1 MQFGRYKKSFSS
13 LQLEN
18 NFFRILTLGLLVL
31 VIILVIALLNKKTIV
46 TVQPWTLARDAQVT
60 EANASQSYMEAW
72 GLALAQ
78 LIGNVTPGNVD
89 FVSEQLKPLLS
100 PKIYHET
107 LDAIQSGAT
116 QLKEDRVSMR
126 FEPIRVTYEKT
137 TGMVFVYGRSY
148 MRAGTSMSKESK
160 SNRTYE
166 FKLEISNYMP
176 QINYLTT
183 YEGVPHTRDE
193 IDRLENRERKA
204 EVRAKKE
211 SVMPNYKNADAE
223 REKLEEKIE

>member
-18 NFFRILTLGLLVL
+18 NFFRILTLGLLAL
-31 VIILVIALLNKKTIV
+31 VVILVIALLNKRTIV
-46 TVQPWTLARDAQVT
+46 TIQPWTLARDAQVT
-60 EANASQSYMEAW
+60 ETQASQSYMEAW

-89 FVSEQLKPLLS
+89 FVSEQLKPLLA

-107 LDAIQSGAT
+107 LDALQAGAT
-116 QLKEDRVSMR
+116 QLKEDRVAVR
-126 FEPIRVTYEKT
+126 FEPLRVTYEKT

-160 SNRTYE
+160 TNRTYE
-166 FKLEISNYMP
+166 FKLEINNYVP
-176 QINYLTT
+176 QINFLTT

-193 IDRLENRERKA
+193 LDRIENRERKA
-204 EVRAKKE
+204 VVREKKAAL
-211 SVMPNYKNADAE
+211 MPNYKNADME